1 MSEDGDVI
9 PFRKPPAPPKRD
21 PVLRT
26 NEIEVIG
33 FLRGKDDTD
42 FYINNPVDIA
52 KVFAFI
58 AREKIQI
65 YIGADEE

>member
-1 MSEDGDVI
+1 MADEGDVI
-9 PFRKPPAPPKRD
+9 PFRKPAPAPKRD

-42 FYINNPVDIA
+42 FYINNPIDIA

-65 YIGADEE
+65 YIGAEDD